1 MMDTVSR
8 PLIALLIGTVALFGL
23 WFVALK
29 PGGSSSSGSGKQA
42 LANYGSDI
50 AKARQAVTTSNRSN
64 AAAAGEAQ
72 PQPAQPTKSP
82 AGSTAASTSSTA
94 ATSKAAT
101 KPSAPASNAAG
112 SKPTSTASKPSSPSA
127 ATQHRL
133 DVVTRAL
140 DAHKVVALLFYNPA
154 SADDR
159 AVARELAA
167 VPRHRGRVVKLAVP
181 LSELS
186 RYTVVT
192 TQVPVNFSPTLVLI
206 DGRGQAT
213 TIVGFADRFEISQRL
228 ADALAAR

>member
-29 PGGSSSSGSGKQA
+29 PGGSSSGSGGKQA
-42 LANYGSDI
+42 LSTYGSDI
-50 AKARQAVTTSNRSN
+50 AKARQAVATSNRSN

-72 PQPAQPTKSP
+72 PQHAPPATSP
-82 AGSTAASTSSTA
+82 ARTTAASASTNAAASKSST
-94 ATSKAAT
+94 
-101 KPSAPASNAAG
+101 KPNAP
-112 SKPTSTASKPSSPSA
+112 TARAENSKPSSTVSGASSTTP

-133 DVVTRAL
+133 DAVTRAL

-159 AVARELAA
+159 AVARELDA
-167 VPRHRGRVVKLAVP
+167 VPRHHGGVVKLAVP

-192 TQVPVNFSPTLVLI
+192 TQVPVNLSPTLVLI
-206 DGRGQAT
+206 DGRRQAT
-213 TIVGFADRFEISQRL
+213 TIVGFADRFEIAERV
-228 ADALAAR
+228 ADALAAK